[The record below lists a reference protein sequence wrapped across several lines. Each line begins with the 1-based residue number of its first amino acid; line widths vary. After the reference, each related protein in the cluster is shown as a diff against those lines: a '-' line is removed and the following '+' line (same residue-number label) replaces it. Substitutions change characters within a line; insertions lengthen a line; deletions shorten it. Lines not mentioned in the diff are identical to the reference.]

1 MDIVERHEQGAAVE
15 DVQRRLAQM
24 GYLTED
30 AIDGIYEERTAA
42 AVSAFCR
49 DHNLPTDGN
58 VDPKIW
64 AKIVDE
70 SYELGDRVLY
80 LRVPFFHGKD
90 VRVLQNALSA
100 LGFATGG
107 ERWYLRSSYR
117 RGAQEVP
124 DESWPSYRWY
134 CRGVHVQSAFEPA
147 SLLGRQ

>member
-1 MDIVERHEQGAAVE
+1 MASTKSAP
-15 DVQRRLAQM
+15 L
-24 GYLTED
+24 
-30 AIDGIYEERTAA
+30 A

-107 ERWYLRSSYR
+107 SDGIFGPHTEEALRKFQTNLGLPTVGHR
-117 RGAQEVP
+117 R
-124 DESWPSYRWY
+124 R
-134 CRGVHVQSAFEPA
+134 VHVQSAFEPA

>member
-49 DHNLPTDGN
+49 DHTLPTDGY

-64 AKIVDE
+64 AKIVD
-70 SYELGDRVLY
+70 
-80 LRVPFFHGKD
+80 
-90 VRVLQNALSA
+90 AA
-100 LGFATGG
+100 
-107 ERWYLRSSYR
+107 
-117 RGAQEVP
+117 
-124 DESWPSYRWY
+124 
-134 CRGVHVQSAFEPA
+134 
-147 SLLGRQ
+147 

>member
-100 LGFATGG
+100 LRHWW
-107 ERWYLRSSYR
+107 ERWHLRSSYR
-117 RGAQEVP
+117 RSAQEVP
-124 DESWPSYRWY
+124 DESWPSYR
-134 CRGVHVQSAFEPA
+134 RHRRRVHVQSAFEPA